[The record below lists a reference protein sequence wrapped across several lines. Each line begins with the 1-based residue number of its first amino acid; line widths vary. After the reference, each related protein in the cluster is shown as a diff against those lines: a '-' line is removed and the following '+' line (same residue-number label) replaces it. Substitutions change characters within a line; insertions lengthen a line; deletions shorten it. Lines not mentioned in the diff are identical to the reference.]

1 MFSTDP
7 CVACAVTLAPGI
19 GVDTRKRRPQGVID
33 PVGAAGK
40 DCDQLFGAR
49 IGGCQDQAQR
59 DQYEAHVFT
68 STVDRR
74 CLLVYFYSG
83 VCVPSCRLPLK
94 VGTPLSPYESQ
105 TEAR

>member
-40 DCDQLFGAR
+40 DCDQLVGAR
-49 IGGCQDQAQR
+49 IGA
-59 DQYEAHVFT
+59 AKIKP
-68 STVDRR
+68 SAINMRR
-74 CLLVYFYSG
+74 MFYIYCRSPLLVG
-83 VCVPSCRLPLK
+83 VFL
-94 VGTPLSPYESQ
+94 
-105 TEAR
+105 